1 MPYSVPALRLSSPL
15 FDLFGSS
22 GCNNKTR
29 DRSKTGRTTSPTGYV
44 DSEETKQ
51 NPPLIDRD
59 RFRDHLLYYVVTS
72 WGSLT

>member
-1 MPYSVPALRLSSPL
+1 
-15 FDLFGSS
+15 
-22 GCNNKTR
+22 
-29 DRSKTGRTTSPTGYV
+29 V